1 MNLAQV
7 LHQRWAAAAALN
19 ALLPAPRVFTGI
31 SPDPSRPFATI
42 SKLGSRPLESY
53 NDGSAVDVIGV
64 RFQVFCDGYDPAAAV
79 VEQIK
84 ATFDRSRFPLA
95 GSDKVLLMRRT
106 NDSEQQ
112 QDDGVWQMSVD
123 FECTVYLESA

>member
-7 LHQRWAAAAALN
+7 LHQRWAAAAPLC
-19 ALLPAPRVFTGI
+19 ALLPAQRVCTGM
-31 SPDPSRPFATI
+31 SPDPARPFAVI
-42 SKLGSRPLESY
+42 SKVSSRPLESY

-64 RFQVFCDGYDPAAAV
+64 RFQVFCDGYDAAAAI

-84 ATFDRSRFPLA
+84 AAFDRSCFPLA

-112 QDDGVWQMSVD
+112 QDDGVWQMTVD
-123 FECTVYLESA
+123 FDCTVYFERD